1 MQEEGRTVSAYMK
14 QWEAVQVFRSDI
26 PWKNITISSKEI
38 ELEALNQSHTISK
51 QYQCALV
58 GNLGILLDSRCGDA
72 IDRFK
77 FVIRMNLAPCGGDF
91 KRDVGS
97 KVNLDSVNVDQLER
111 LVSCTDTYYP
121 PEAKCSITDKGC
133 LKKREKKYGTPRK
146 PIDCDD
152 LLNRLKRAN
161 GTTIWYF
168 KKIGNIAATKRMLG
182 VLKPKYNI
190 DIHFAYSPRSLMGPA
205 SKAFKVGF
213 PSSGL
218 ALYSAATQFCHEIY
232 MFGFYPFYQD
242 SNNRT
247 LRYHYYDQLKINYTT
262 NRHYMPNE
270 YKTFLRLNR
279 TGAISLIN
287 NCR

>member
-1 MQEEGRTVSAYMK
+1 MQRNVSVYVK
-14 QWEAVQVFRSDI
+14 RWEAVQVFRSDI
-26 PWKNITISSKEI
+26 PWRKITFSRTEKE
-38 ELEALNQSHTISK
+38 LKARDQTHTISK

-58 GNLGILLDSRCGDA
+58 GNSGILLDSRCGDV
-72 IDRFK
+72 IDKFT
-77 FVIRMNLAPCGGDF
+77 FVIRMNLAPCGGEF

-97 KVNLDSVNVDQLER
+97 KVNLVSVNVDQLER
-111 LVSCTDTYYP
+111 LISCTDTHYP
-121 PEAKCSITDKGC
+121 PEAKCSVKDQRC
-133 LKKREKKYGTPRK
+133 LKEREKKYGTPRK

-152 LLNRLKRAN
+152 LINRLKRAN

-168 KKIGNIAATKRMLG
+168 KKIGNIAAIKRMLG

-190 DIHFAYSPRSLMGPA
+190 DIYFAYSPRSLMGPA

-213 PSSGL
+213 PSTGL
-218 ALYSAATQFCHEIY
+218 AIYSAATQFCHEIH

-247 LRYHYYDQLKINYTT
+247 LRHHYYDQRKINYTT
-262 NRHYMPNE
+262 NPHYMPNE

-279 TGAISLIN
+279 TGAISLVN
-287 NCR
+287 SCR